1 MPNRPN
7 HVLRTIQGLAPAA
20 AVALALAASATV
32 AHACED
38 CDKEA
43 VAVAMAAASSA
54 APAAAPAAALPY
66 DEKADARADV
76 QAALAAAQAS
86 GKPVVVVFGA
96 NWCPD
101 CRALDKALKNEPNA
115 ALMASSFHVVKVD
128 VGRFDRNLDIAKA
141 YGDAIKKGIPA
152 AAVLS
157 PKGELLYATKAGELG
172 DARKMSDQGVYD
184 FFVDVRDHK
193 AKPAS

>member
-1 MPNRPN
+1 MR
-7 HVLRTIQGLAPAA
+7 HAHTHTHLAASAA
-20 AVALALAASATV
+20 AAALALAASSAL
-32 AHACED
+32 AQASEA
-38 CDKEA
+38 A
-43 VAVAMAAASSA
+43 VAPASA
-54 APAAAPAAALPY
+54 ATPAAAPATALPY

-76 QAALAAAQAS
+76 QAALAAAQVS

-128 VGRFDRNLDIAKA
+128 VGQFDKNLDVAKT

-157 PKGELLYATKAGELG
+157 PKGDLLYATKAGELG
-172 DARKMSDQGVYD
+172 NARKMSDQGVYD

-193 AKPAS
+193 AKGS

>member
-1 MPNRPN
+1 MSKP
-7 HVLRTIQGLAPAA
+7 HHHALRSLAPAA
-20 AVALALAASATV
+20 AALALAASATW

-38 CDKEA
+38 CEKEA
-43 VAVAMAAASSA
+43 AVVALATTPST
-54 APAAAPAAALPY
+54 APAAAPAAAPAY
-66 DEKADARADV
+66 DEKADAHADV
-76 QAALAAAQAS
+76 QAALAAAKAS

-101 CRALDKALKNEPNA
+101 CRALDKALKNDANA
-115 ALMASSFHVVKVD
+115 ALMSSSFHVVKVD
-128 VGRFDRNLDIAKA
+128 VGQFDKNLDIAKA
-141 YGDAIKKGIPA
+141 YGDPIKKGIPA

-157 PKGELLYATKAGELG
+157 PQGEVLYATKAGEIG

-193 AKPAS
+193 AKRP